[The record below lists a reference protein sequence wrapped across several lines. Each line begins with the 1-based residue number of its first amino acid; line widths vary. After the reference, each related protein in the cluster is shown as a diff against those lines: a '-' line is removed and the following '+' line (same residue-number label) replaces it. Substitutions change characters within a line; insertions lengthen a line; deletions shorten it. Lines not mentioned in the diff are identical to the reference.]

1 MKKLMKALAAL
12 MLMVAVIITAGCNK
26 KPENPDDPEQS
37 VTLAGIWYANDQW
50 IGNEHDRAA
59 MDFVNSNTVIWYGTV
74 STNKNAFQNMEG
86 TALDGCAGWYYF
98 SKTYYTY
105 VLTDNKIFFND
116 RIFTIFED
124 YLVEDGSSSQWK
136 PWDNGNGG
144 GGAHATVT
152 VTTYNPTDIT
162 STEATCCADV
172 TAENGSNIRELGIC
186 WGTSAYPTVEN
197 SHLST
202 TTWNTPFVC
211 TISDLVPETR
221 YHVRAY
227 ALNGTSYIYGDDKTF
242 TTLAE
247 GGGGGQTFTI
257 TATANPTDGGMVIG
271 SGTYQEGQ
279 QCTLIATANSGYDFV
294 NWTENG
300 TEVSSDLSF
309 TFAVN
314 ANRNVVANFVQQAP
328 QNYTITV
335 SANPSIGG
343 MVSGGG
349 TYQQGQTCTVNA
361 IPNAGF
367 SFVSWTEN
375 GSLCSVDERYT
386 FMVNENRDLFAFFME
401 ESHAPEGAIN
411 GFFSINHNDDL
422 VYFSKGNLQ
431 YQAST
436 NTWRFAEH
444 QYDFVGGVEQF
455 ENIEYGNVYEN
466 GVKCSNNEIS
476 SSYNGWIDLFAWGT
490 SGWDSGNTYYQ
501 PWDYTTNGG
510 DEINR
515 LYGPPGSHHLTGAY
529 SNSDWGVYNAIING
543 GNNSGLWRTLTKSEW
558 DYVFNKRNTIS
569 GILYAKANVNGV
581 NGVILLPDDWNAN
594 IYILK
599 DFNQSDVGYDSNVIS
614 NDQWSVL
621 QSFGVVFLPA
631 AGMRNA
637 KNMSYL
643 SNVVGFGSGGQYWSS
658 WCYDRLYSYY
668 IRFNTREIVLS
679 EAGRNRGRSVRLVCP
694 VE

>member
-1 MKKLMKALAAL
+1 MKKFTKALAAIVL
-12 MLMVAVIITAGCNK
+12 MMVVVVTTGCNK
-26 KPENPDDPEQS
+26 KPENPEQT

-186 WGTSAYPTVEN
+186 WGTSAYPTIEN
-197 SHLST
+197 RHLST
-202 TTWNTPFVC
+202 TTWNSPFIC
-211 TISDLVPETR
+211 TISDLTPETR

-227 ALNGTSYIYGDDKTF
+227 ALDGTSYVYGDDKSF
-242 TTLAE
+242 TTLPE
-247 GGGGGQTFTI
+247 GGGGGQTYTI
-257 TATANPTDGGMVIG
+257 TATANPANGGMVIG
-271 SGTYQEGQ
+271 SGIYQEGQ
-279 QCTLIATANSGYDFV
+279 QCTLIATVNSGYDFV

-300 TEVSSDLSF
+300 TEVSLDLNY

-314 ANRNVVANFVQQAP
+314 ANRNLVANFIQQAS
-328 QNYTITV
+328 QYYTINV

-361 IPNAGF
+361 IANAGF
-367 SFVSWTEN
+367 SFIKWTEN
-375 GSLCSVDERYT
+375 GSPCSMYESYAFIVTGD
-386 FMVNENRDLFAFFME
+386 RDLVAVFSG

-411 GFFSINHNDDL
+411 GKFTINPSGYQ
-422 VYFSKGNLQ
+422 VYFSQGNLQ
-431 YQAST
+431 YIGSASPAY
-436 NTWRFAEH
+436 WKFAEN
-444 QYDFVGGVEQF
+444 QYDYLGTTTGQNSDSRYVDR
-455 ENIEYGNVYEN
+455 
-466 GVKCSNNEIS
+466 
-476 SSYNGWIDLFAWGT
+476 DLFGWGT
-490 SGWDSGNTYYQ
+490 SGYHDNSDRYNVNYQ
-501 PWDYTTNGG
+501 PYSTSVSKVNETYNYYG
-510 DEINR
+510 
-515 LYGPPGSHHLTGAY
+515 YGPSTNM
-529 SNSDWGVYNAIING
+529 SNPNIAESNYDWGVYNPISNG
-543 GNNSGLWRTLTKSEW
+543 GNVANMWRTLTIEEW
-558 DYVFNKRNTIS
+558 QFVFEGRDNYSSS
-569 GILYAKANVNGV
+569 GIFYAKAQITGLGDAI
-581 NGVILLPDDWNAN
+581 NGVILLPDNWNASYYSLKEPNTADASYSSN
-594 IYILK
+594 I
-599 DFNQSDVGYDSNVIS
+599 IS
-614 NDQWSVL
+614 ASQWASL
-621 QSFGVVFLPA
+621 EQYGAVFLPV
-631 AGMRNA
+631 AGCRFQT
-637 KNMSYL
+637 SVYL
-643 SNVVGFGSGGQYWSS
+643 TDAICHSVYWSASSGVSTDGYNAYGVHLENYSFSITNLIMGGATRS
-658 WCYDRLYSYY
+658 W
-668 IRFNTREIVLS
+668 
-679 EAGRNRGRSVRLVCP
+679 GQSVRLVCP
-694 VE
+694 AE

>member
-1 MKKLMKALAAL
+1 

-144 GGAHATVT
+144 GGAPATVT

-314 ANRNVVANFVQQAP
+314 ANRNVVANFIPQAS

-335 SANPSIGG
+335 TANPSVGG

-361 IPNAGF
+361 VANMGY
-367 SFVSWTEN
+367 SFENWIEN
-375 GSLCSVDERYT
+375 GTICSMDESYT
-386 FMVNENRDLFAFFME
+386 FIVNGDRDLVAVFTE

-411 GFFSINHNDDL
+411 GVFSISASKR
-422 VYFSKGNLQ
+422 VYFSKGNLK
-431 YQAST
+431 YSHGVWSFHE
-436 NTWRFAEH
+436 N
-444 QYDFVGGVEQF
+444 QYDRCFTSGHDV
-455 ENIEYGNVYEN
+455 
-466 GVKCSNNEIS
+466 S
-476 SSYNGWIDLFAWGT
+476 SQYNSSGTFDLFGWGT
-490 SGWDSGNTYYQ
+490 SGWNCGNTYYR
-501 PWDYTTNGG
+501 PWDYV
-510 DEINR
+510 DAES
-515 LYGPPGSHHLTGAY
+515 LYGPYGNNDLMRVY
-529 SNSDWGVYNAIING
+529 LNSDWGQYNAITNG
-543 GNNSGLWRTLTKSEW
+543 GNTTGQWRTLSQSEW
-558 DYVFNKRNTIS
+558 NYVFSQRITSSGIRFAKAQVNYVNGIILVPDNWSAETYDLKKTNTYNASFQSNTIS
-569 GILYAKANVNGV
+569 STQWNILQDAGA
-581 NGVILLPDDWNAN
+581 
-594 IYILK
+594 
-599 DFNQSDVGYDSNVIS
+599 
-614 NDQWSVL
+614 
-621 QSFGVVFLPA
+621 VFLPTE
-631 AGMRNA
+631 GRRYGTQIIWE
-637 KNMSYL
+637 SG
-643 SNVVGFGSGGQYWSS
+643 SVGYYWSAS
-658 WCYDRLYSYY
+658 HVDYGLAYCVS
-668 IRFNTREIVLS
+668 FSSSEVNTSQAYNR
-679 EAGRNRGRSVRLVCP
+679 AGGLSVRLVCP
-694 VE
+694 AE

>member
-1 MKKLMKALAAL
+1 MNRFLKAIAAI
-12 MLMVAVIITAGCNK
+12 MLMSAVVATVGCNK
-26 KPENPDDPEQS
+26 KPENPDDPEQTI
-37 VTLAGIWYANDQW
+37 TLAGIWYANDQW

-74 STNKNAFQNMEG
+74 STNKNAFQDMEG

-144 GGAHATVT
+144 GGGDVPSTIT

-162 STEATCCADV
+162 STGATCCADV

-314 ANRNVVANFVQQAP
+314 ANRNVVANFIPQAS
-328 QNYTITV
+328 QNYIITV
-335 SANPSIGG
+335 TANPSVGG

-361 IPNAGF
+361 VANMGY
-367 SFVSWTEN
+367 SFENWTEN
-375 GSLCSVDERYT
+375 GTICSMDESYSFIVNGNRSLVANFAYNGGGGGDNDYVDLGLPSGLLWATRNVGASSPEDYGDY
-386 FMVNENRDLFAFFME
+386 FAWAEIEPKNVYDLSTYQYYGDG
-401 ESHAPEGAIN
+401 SHKLTKYCGDASLGYN
-411 GFFSINHNDDL
+411 GFTDNLTVLQSIDDAATA
-422 VYFSKGNLQ
+422 N
-431 YQAST
+431 
-436 NTWRFAEH
+436 
-444 QYDFVGGVEQF
+444 
-455 ENIEYGNVYEN
+455 
-466 GVKCSNNEIS
+466 
-476 SSYNGWIDLFAWGT
+476 WG
-490 SGWDSGNTYYQ
+490 
-501 PWDYTTNGG
+501 
-510 DEINR
+510 
-515 LYGPPGSHHLTGAY
+515 
-529 SNSDWGVYNAIING
+529 
-543 GNNSGLWRTLTKSEW
+543 SEW
-558 DYVFNKRNTIS
+558 RMPKEEEWEELLDNCTSVWMTQ
-569 GILYAKANVNGV
+569 NGV
-581 NGVILLPDDWNAN
+581 NGRRFTGPNGNTL
-594 IYILK
+594 
-599 DFNQSDVGYDSNVIS
+599 
-614 NDQWSVL
+614 
-621 QSFGVVFLPA
+621 FLPA
-631 AGMRNA
+631 AGRRFRDELIHA
-637 KNMSYL
+637 D
-643 SNVVGFGSGGQYWSS
+643 SNGYYWSS
-658 WCYDRLYSYY
+658 SLYTDFPLEAWY
-668 IRFNTREIVLS
+668 IGFKADSLGAHNFHRRFGL
-679 EAGRNRGRSVRLVCP
+679 SVRAVR
-694 VE
+694 EK